1 MAKKCSECGDSMGG
15 FFGTPESRASPN
27 VCVQCINK
35 RSAEQ
40 KQQVSDSVNRSD
52 LKTSTSPDNLK
63 SSASAINF
71 LDIVNN
77 VCLCVGIFAALAVL
91 ILAANTSSSTLAI
104 YSPIIFLAS
113 YITWCVFRVLTGI
126 AKDLKVSRDNSDQ
139 LLALAREKLKIEYGE

>member
-15 FFGTPESRASPN
+15 IFGTPESRASPN

-35 RSAEQ
+35 RAAEQ
-40 KQQVSDSVNRSD
+40 KQHASQRVNESDSKTATSSD
-52 LKTSTSPDNLK
+52 HLK
-63 SSASAINF
+63 SSVSAINF

-77 VCLCVGIFAALAVL
+77 VCLCVGILAALAVL

-113 YITWCVFRVLTGI
+113 YITWCVFRVLTGM

-139 LLALAREKLKIEYGE
+139 LLALAKEKLKIGYGE